1 MFDLTAA
8 AWAMAI
14 LAALSV
20 GVSKAGFGGVGVI
33 QVYLMAELFGKSSVG
48 ILLPMLIVA
57 DLMVFPAYRKHGSWP
72 PVWKLL
78 WPALIGMTAGFFLL
92 DAMSESLAKPLIGL
106 IILTMAALQLVRKSR
121 PESFAIFAESK
132 GYGAAAGVFA
142 GFATMVAN
150 AAGPVFQLFL
160 ISRRIPKMELVGIG
174 VRFFLLVN
182 LIKLPFTGGLG
193 MTTSESLLFNLK
205 LVPFIFLGVWAGKWM
220 LVRVS
225 QVWFERIV
233 LAFALLAGSK
243 LLLFSS

>member
-1 MFDLTAA
+1 
-8 AWAMAI
+8 MAC
-14 LAALSV
+14 LAGLSV

-48 ILLPMLIVA
+48 ILLPMLILA
-57 DLMVFPAYRKHGSWP
+57 DLMVFPAYRKYGSWG
-72 PVWKLL
+72 PVWNLL
-78 WPALIGMTAGFFLL
+78 WPALAGMTVGFFLL
-92 DAMSESLAKPLIGL
+92 DYMPESWAKPLIGAV
-106 IILTMAALQLVRKSR
+106 ILSMVSLQLIRKSK
-121 PESFAIFAESK
+121 PESFAVFAKSTA
-132 GYGAAAGVFA
+132 YGAGAGVVA

-193 MTTSESLLFNLK
+193 MTTADSLLFNLK
-205 LVPFIFLGVWAGKWM
+205 LVPMILLGVLVGKWA

-225 QVWFERIV
+225 QEWFERLV
-233 LAFALLAGSK
+233 VAFALIAGTK
-243 LLLFSS
+243 LLLFSA

>member
-1 MFDLTAA
+1 VFDLTTT

-33 QVYLMAELFGKSSVG
+33 QVYLMAELFGKESVG

-92 DAMSESLAKPLIGL
+92 DWMPENLAKPLIGI
-106 IILTMAALQLVRKSR
+106 IILTMAGLQLVRKWK
-121 PESFAIFAESK
+121 PESFSVFAESK
-132 GYGAAAGVFA
+132 SYGAGAGVVA

-160 ISRRIPKMELVGIG
+160 ISRKIPKMELVGIG

-193 MTTSESLLFNLK
+193 MTTVDSLLFNLK
-205 LVPFIFLGVWAGKWM
+205 LVPIILLGVVVGKWM

-225 QVWFERIV
+225 QLWFERIV
-233 LAFALLAGSK
+233 LGFAIFAGSK
-243 LLLFSS
+243 LLFFP